1 MTPTLSNDARDTIAR
16 EVSVELAAARRA
28 VLDRLNA
35 TLVGQTVDTVNT
47 YDGLP
52 YGMEGPVGTIAKVG
66 MDSDGILV
74 ATCTYTDAW
83 GEEATCDIAL

>member
-1 MTPTLSNDARDTIAR
+1 MTPTLSSDARDTINR
-16 EVSVELAAARRA
+16 EVAVELAAARRA

-47 YDGLP
+47 YDGL
-52 YGMEGPVGTIAKVG
+52 YMEGPVGTIAKVG

-83 GEEATCDIAL
+83 GEEATCEIAL